1 MDVKSEL
8 SKLDGLLEQV
18 QKDDGSDTQKLE
30 SELPPIH
37 KEDKT
42 GDHTSCAPGNQYI

>member
-30 SELPPIH
+30 SAFHQFTKRI
-37 KEDKT
+37 KT
-42 GDHTSCAPGNQYI
+42 GDHTNCGSGNQYI